1 MSAAQYRNKH
11 TNELYYDVRFSN
23 SAAVYVRRSPVGAFI
38 KMSVHDIEA
47 VQPPAQPSIFTN
59 ETEAD
64 KRFREF
70 DEKNP
75 HVYKQLVKMTR
86 DLKAQGHKKIG
97 MQMLFEVIR
106 WRSMMKTTD
115 TDFKMNNNYAG
126 RYARKVMS
134 ENSDLDGMFELRTLK
149 T

>member
-1 MSAAQYRNKH
+1 MKYRNKQ
-11 TNELYYDVRFSN
+11 TNEEYYDVQFTGGN
-23 SAAVYVRRSPVGAFI
+23 TVYVRRSPVGAWI
-38 KMSVHDIEA
+38 TLTRDDIEE
-47 VQPPAQPSIFTN
+47 VQPVAQISLATN

-75 HVYKQLVKMTR
+75 HVYRQLVKMTR

-115 TDFKMNNNYAG
+115 GDFKMNNNYAG

-149 T
+149 S

>member
-1 MSAAQYRNKH
+1 MSDRKYRHIQTGMEYKDVYFNNTPIATVTTYNGSVYNVERKH
-11 TNELYYDVRFSN
+11 
-23 SAAVYVRRSPVGAFI
+23 
-38 KMSVHDIEA
+38 IEE
-47 VQPPAQPSIFTN
+47 VPAPKQVDLFTK
-59 ETEAD
+59 ESEAD
-64 KRFREF
+64 KKFREF

-75 HVYKQLVKMTR
+75 HVYRQLVKMTR

-106 WRSMMKTTD
+106 WRSMMKTSD

-134 ENSDLDGMFELRTLK
+134 ENSDLDNMFELRTLK

>member
-1 MSAAQYRNKH
+1 MKYRNKQ
-11 TNELYYDVRFSN
+11 TNEEYYDVQFTGGN
-23 SAAVYVRRSPVGAFI
+23 TVYVRRSPVGAWI
-38 KMSVHDIEA
+38 TLTRDDIEE
-47 VQPPAQPSIFTN
+47 VQPVAQISLATN

-75 HVYKQLVKMTR
+75 HVYRQLVKMTR

-115 TDFKMNNNYAG
+115 ADFKMNNNYAG

-149 T
+149 S